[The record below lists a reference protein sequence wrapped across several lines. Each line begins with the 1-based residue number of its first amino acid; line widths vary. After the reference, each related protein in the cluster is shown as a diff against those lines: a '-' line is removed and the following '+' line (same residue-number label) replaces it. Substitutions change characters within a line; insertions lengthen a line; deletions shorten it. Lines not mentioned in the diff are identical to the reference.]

1 MRSFSTFVIV
11 SFATLFAAFS
21 TPTFAE
27 QSLAAAGV
35 YIGAGI
41 TPIIIAGHGNSEVDA
56 GASLTLG
63 YRLNNNFALETNYVG
78 FVAPF
83 VTGQI
88 IDLNV
93 KGFLPITPKF
103 SVFGKLG
110 AAYFRADASLD
121 FFFFHSRA
129 TRIIYAPEV
138 GAGLD
143 YNFTP
148 NFSAELGLAVLPIE
162 SNLVAMPATLGLRY
176 TFG

>member
-1 MRSFSTFVIV
+1 MLYINTKIGVKMRNFSAFLTV

-27 QSLAAAGV
+27 QSIASTGV

-41 TPIIIAGHGNSEVDA
+41 TPITVVGHGRSEVDA

-88 IDLNV
+88 IDMNA

-110 AAYFRADASLD
+110 VAYFRAEANVD
-121 FFFFHSRA
+121 FFSSNQSRIR
-129 TRIIYAPEV
+129 TGSWSRFR
-138 GAGLD
+138 L
-143 YNFTP
+143 
-148 NFSAELGLAVLPIE
+148 
-162 SNLVAMPATLGLRY
+162 
-176 TFG
+176 